1 MEPRPQSGPHP
12 GAQPHGSA
20 SQGPQSH
27 ASGPGGHTRPTGTQP
42 ARPNTSHQGPTTAHV
57 DTQAP
62 EGASQSYWPTPRG
75 PQHPIPKTQVPG
87 NKVTDS
93 QNSNI
98 NQKTDNQKSNSDQKT
113 ESQRSNTNQETDNQN
128 SGRIQDMTLLRT
140 LSPAPTRLPT
150 PQHRQP
156 DKGHRRGPRRFWRWG
171 GTRQRTSATSGGHRV
186 APTGHRSAAV
196 TNPPALPPIYLP
208 AHPAAA
214 RPHPRGA
221 ATGVQQRGP
230 TWGLQLRHRGG
241 DRRRYTDANIEET
254 CCEGPASRPR
264 AQTSCPGLEPRP
276 RAQLHATSPSTS
288 RKTSHGPPARMHYP
302 SREWGSGCGVVQ
314 GGADRQVTGS
324 PNADREVS
332 HLPPAR
338 MHYPSR
344 DWGSGRGVVGGD
356 TDRQSGT
363 AQKRKYGLKMVCR
376 EERRKDE
383 LQEILRVTVQ
393 RTHTARPVA
402 EVRVRRP
409 SSRR

>member
-27 ASGPGGHTRPTGTQP
+27 ASGPGGHARPTGTQP
-42 ARPNTSHQGPTTAHV
+42 ARPNTSHQGPSTAQV
-57 DTQAP
+57 NTQAP
-62 EGASQSYWPTPRG
+62 GGTSQSHWPTPRG
-75 PQHPIPKTQVPG
+75 PQLPISKTQVPG
-87 NKVTDS
+87 NQESNQETDS

-140 LSPAPTRLPT
+140 LSPTPTRLPT

-171 GTRQRTSATSGGHRV
+171 GTHHRTSATSGGHRV

-196 TNPPALPPIYLP
+196 TNPPTLPPIYLP

-230 TWGLQLRHRGG
+230 TWGLQHRHRVG
-241 DRRRYTDANIEET
+241 DRRRYADANIEET

-264 AQTSCPGLEPRP
+264 AQTSCPGLVPRP
-276 RAQLHATSPSTS
+276 RAQQRATSPF
-288 RKTSHGPPARMHYP
+288 
-302 SREWGSGCGVVQ
+302 
-314 GGADRQVTGS
+314 TGS
-324 PNADREVS
+324 PKADREVS
-332 HLPPAR
+332 LRPPAR
-338 MHYPSR
+338 MLYPSR

-383 LQEILRVTVQ
+383 LQEGLQVTVQ

-409 SSRR
+409 SSGR